1 MTDKTP
7 EEQAREHA
15 NDNVS
20 LFDGDYEQEIR
31 ERLILAWLRSYHSRD
46 TEIAELKKQLNK
58 AQDPYAE

>member
-46 TEIAELKKQLNK
+46 AEIADLKKRLAK
-58 AQDPYAE
+58 AQDPYGE